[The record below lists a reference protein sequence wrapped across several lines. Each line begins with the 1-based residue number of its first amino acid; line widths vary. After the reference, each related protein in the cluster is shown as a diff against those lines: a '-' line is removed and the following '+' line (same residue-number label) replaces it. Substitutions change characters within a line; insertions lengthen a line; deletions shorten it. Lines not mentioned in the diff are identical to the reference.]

1 VKSTLRTSLVLGALA
16 LAACEPAS
24 DEILVAR
31 AADRSLSVDA
41 VVQLLGPRADLPNE
55 VEVVRAVAD
64 LWIDYTL
71 FAKALAD
78 DPSLSQ
84 LDFEPLVGPELEQQ
98 AILQL
103 RDAAVEADTAITE
116 AELRDLFAREA
127 PGVTARASHIL
138 LTVPERATAE
148 QRDSVR
154 AQAER
159 LRERVLDGED
169 LGALARNFSQDRGS
183 ARNGGSLGSFG
194 RGQLVRPLDE
204 AIFALDTGE
213 VGPVVES
220 PYGYHV
226 VRLDELSAPAF
237 DSIAADF
244 RLAIQ
249 GRRFQVAES
258 IFITELQDAAEPVVE
273 ETAAELV
280 REVAADPLVGL
291 AGRTASRV
299 VARYR
304 GGNITLEEVR
314 DFMQTRAPEYLAQVQ
329 QAPDEVLEEQVVL
342 SMIQRELLVEEA
354 YERGFEPTAAAR
366 DSLTDIAR
374 GNFVETG
381 RQLGLAG
388 LTVGDPPDGISR
400 AVTALLGGIVS
411 GAREVVPLGAISVI
425 VRDEYR
431 HGIEPVGVDATV
443 ARIGEIRGPGAPATP
458 PSPPAMGDTAA
469 AGDTAGTPPP
479 AGGGEEPQ

>member
-1 VKSTLRTSLVLGALA
+1 MTSTLRRALVLGTLT

-31 AADRSLSVDA
+31 AADRVLSVDA

-55 VEVVRAVAD
+55 TDVVRAVAD

-98 AILQL
+98 AILDL
-103 RDAAVEADTAITE
+103 RDAAVEADTAITD

-159 LRERVLDGED
+159 LRERVLGGED
-169 LGALARNFSQDRGS
+169 LGELALNFSQDRAS
-183 ARNGGSLGSFG
+183 ARNDGSLGSFG

-226 VRLDELSAPAF
+226 VRLDELSAPDF
-237 DSIAADF
+237 DSISADF
-244 RLAIQ
+244 RLAVQ
-249 GRRFQVAES
+249 GRRFQAAES
-258 IFITELQDAAEPVVE
+258 IYITRLQEAAEPEVDE
-273 ETAAELV
+273 GAATLV
-280 REVAADPLVGL
+280 REVAADPMVDLT
-291 AGRTASRV
+291 GRTASRV

-304 GGNITLEEVR
+304 GGDVTLEEVR
-314 DFMQTRAPEYLAQVQ
+314 DFMQTRAPEYLEQVR
-329 QAPDEVLEEQVVL
+329 QAPDEVLEDQVVL
-342 SMIQRELLVEEA
+342 SLIQRELLVAEA
-354 YERGFEPTAAAR
+354 YDRGFEPTTAAR
-366 DSLTDIAR
+366 DSLAELAR
-374 GNFVETG
+374 ENFLETG

-388 LTVGDPPDGISR
+388 LTVGDPPDGVSR
-400 AVTALLGGIVS
+400 AVDALLGGIVS
-411 GAREVVPLGAISVI
+411 GARELVPLGPISVV

-431 HGIEPVGVDATV
+431 HGIEDVGVEATV
-443 ARIGEIRGPGAPATP
+443 TRIGEIRGPGGPAA
-458 PSPPAMGDTAA
+458 PPAPPAATDTAA
-469 AGDTAGTPPP
+469 APDTAPPM
-479 AGGGEEPQ
+479 GGGEEPR